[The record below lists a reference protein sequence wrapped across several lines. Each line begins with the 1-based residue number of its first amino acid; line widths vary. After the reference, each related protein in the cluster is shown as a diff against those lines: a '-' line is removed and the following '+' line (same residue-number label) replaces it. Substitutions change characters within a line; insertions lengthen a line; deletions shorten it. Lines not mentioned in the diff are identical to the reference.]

1 MPGRLKRRVNRRR
14 RPPAALAVV
23 IGLGLT
29 ALLVTGLAAW
39 GGQPAAAPSPENSV
53 AFDKAL
59 HDRLPDDVRDTGVV
73 TIATDASYP
82 PASSYA
88 PDGQTIV
95 GFEPDLIAALG
106 EVLGVRMELRV
117 TGFDAVL
124 DDVEAHRVDAAM
136 SAVTDTVEREL
147 RADFVN
153 YFTAGTSILVQRGN
167 PRAISDLAD
176 LCGQVVAVESGTV
189 QLDLLQRSQARCGDK
204 PIDVRTHASNAD
216 ALVELRTGR
225 AAAVLNDYPPA
236 AYLAT
241 GPRTQADYQLA
252 SDTQYEPGL
261 YGIAV
266 AKNRTLLLDA
276 LQAGLER
283 LVATGVYQDIL
294 ARWGVADGAIASVSV
309 NAGRRL
315 AG

>member
-1 MPGRLKRRVNRRR
+1 MTAR
-14 RPPAALAVV
+14 RPSVAAASVVVVTGLLA
-23 IGLGLT
+23 
-29 ALLVTGLAAW
+29 TGLAAC
-39 GGQPAAAPSPENSV
+39 GGEPAAAPAPGHSV
-53 AFDKAL
+53 AFDQAL
-59 HDRLPDDVRDTGVV
+59 HDLLPDDVRDAGVI
-73 TIATDASYP
+73 TIATDAAYP

-88 PDGQTIV
+88 PDGHTIV
-95 GFEPDLIAALG
+95 GFEPDLLTALG

-117 TGFDAVL
+117 TDFTAVL
-124 DDVEAHRVDAAM
+124 EDVEAHRVDAAM
-136 SAVTDTVEREL
+136 SAVTDTAEREQ

-153 YFTAGTSILVQRGN
+153 YFSAGTSILVQRGN
-167 PRAISDLAD
+167 PHAIADLAD
-176 LCGQVVAVESGTV
+176 LCGQVVAVEAGTV
-189 QLDLLQRSQARCGDK
+189 QLDLLKRSQARCGDK

-236 AYLAT
+236 AYLST

-266 AKNRTLLLDA
+266 AKNRTLLRDA

-283 LVATGVYQDIL
+283 LVATGVYRDIL
-294 ARWGVADGAIASVSV
+294 ATWGVADGAISSVSV